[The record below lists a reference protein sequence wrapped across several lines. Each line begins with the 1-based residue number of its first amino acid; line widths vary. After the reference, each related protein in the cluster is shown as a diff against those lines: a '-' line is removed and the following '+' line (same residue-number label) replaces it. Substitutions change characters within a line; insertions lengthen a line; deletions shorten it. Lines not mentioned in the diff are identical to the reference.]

1 MAVTRLTHVIVP
13 TRTRRLSFARR
24 LRSQMAGRPITVANL
39 AALLLAFAL
48 FVWMAS

>member
-1 MAVTRLTHVIVP
+1 MTVTRLTHVILP

-24 LRSQMAGRPITVANL
+24 LRSEMAGRPVTAANL
-39 AALLLAFAL
+39 AALVIAFAL